1 MSLGNAT
8 LRNPLSVASRKRGN
22 GPAGVQVDVGD
33 FRVVRV
39 DDLAVLGANAAG
51 QTEAEAFALRD
62 ALVRGDPSLAGTL
75 QVMTSHELFIE
86 AA

>member
-1 MSLGNAT
+1 